1 MWRFHPE
8 PDGCFRFALAHA
20 QLFRRLGHDDGPL
33 TALGETVA
41 SEGRPQIEKL
51 LATVIQLKASDLHI
65 TVGQP
70 PVIRHHGRMR
80 RLDTKSLNND
90 DATSLMKAIT
100 PDRCQQE
107 LQEKGGSDFAIE
119 FTDGYRFRVAV
130 FKQRGNIG
138 LVLRRI
144 PSQFLTFEQLRM
156 PDAIK
161 RLITR
166 PRGLLLVTGPTGSGK
181 TTSLASMMNFINDN
195 YDRHMIT
202 LEDPIEYYHQHKKCT
217 VNQREIGVDVPD
229 FKEGIRRALRMD
241 PDIIL
246 VGEMRDLATI
256 HAAIEAAETGHVV
269 FGTLHTSGASSTIN
283 RIIDVFPK
291 EQQDQIRT
299 QLSTALIGVLSQ
311 ALLPRK
317 PDGLVAA
324 YEMMVVTPAI
334 QNLIREN
341 KTYRIDSSIQTGR
354 KHGMFLL
361 DESLFKLWKDGL
373 VEKEEALMR
382 AAKPTDLAA
391 KIALAERGEMEDEDE
406 EYDED
411 EDEDEDDDDDDD
423 EDDNRRR
430 GAYRRR

>member
-1 MWRFHPE
+1 MPANNVLI
-8 PDGCFRFALAHA
+8 D
-20 QLFRRLGHDDGPL
+20 
-33 TALGETVA
+33 
-41 SEGRPQIEKL
+41 KL

-80 RLDTKSLNND
+80 KLDTKVLEQD
-90 DATSLMKAIT
+90 DTTALMKSIT

-119 FTDGYRFRVAV
+119 FTDGYRFRVAI

-138 LVLRRI
+138 MVLRRI
-144 PSQFLTFEQLRM
+144 PSAFLTFEQIGM

-181 TTSLASMMNFINDN
+181 TTSLASMLNFINEN
-195 YDRHMIT
+195 YDRHIIT
-202 LEDPIEYYHQHKKCT
+202 MEDPIEYYHKHKKST
-217 VNQREIGVDVPD
+217 VNQREIGVDVHSFP
-229 FKEGIRRALRMD
+229 EALRRALRMD
-241 PDIIL
+241 PDIML
-246 VGEMRDLATI
+246 VGEMRDLETI

-269 FGTLHTSGASSTIN
+269 FGTLHTSGAASTIN

-311 ALLPRK
+311 SLLPRK
-317 PDGLVAA
+317 PEGLVAA

-361 DESLFKLWKDGL
+361 DESLFKIWKNGL
-373 VEKEEALMR
+373 ADKEECLMR
-382 AAKPTDLAA
+382 ASKPAELAA
-391 KIALAERGEMEDEDE
+391 KIAQAERGIYEDEEEEMEEDEDE
-406 EYDED
+406 EEYD
-411 EDEDEDDDDDDD
+411 DEDEDDD
-423 EDDNRRR
+423 EDRPPSRGIRR
-430 GAYRRR
+430 